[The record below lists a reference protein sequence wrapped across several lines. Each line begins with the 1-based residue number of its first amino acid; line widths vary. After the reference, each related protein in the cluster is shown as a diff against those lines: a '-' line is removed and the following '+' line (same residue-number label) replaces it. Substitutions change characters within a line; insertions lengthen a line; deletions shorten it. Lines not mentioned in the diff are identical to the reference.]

1 MAGGRA
7 AAPDPVFRGS
17 IAVSLPTVEV
27 SQSPEGKFRE
37 FLASRPTPQRYT
49 DQQRELV
56 EHVFARH
63 SHFDAEQLIENLKA
77 AGKRVSRATVYRTL
91 SKLVDAGLLRRI
103 EVGQR
108 TMFDHD
114 YGYPAH
120 DHLVCEQCGAMIEFH
135 SDAVDE
141 VLKGIAAENE
151 FQTNTRMLVIRGT
164 CGDCNKARAARRR
177 LVM

>member
-1 MAGGRA
+1 M
-7 AAPDPVFRGS
+7 
-17 IAVSLPTVEV
+17 SLPTVTV
-27 SQSPEGKFRE
+27 SQSPESKFRE
-37 FLASRPTPQRYT
+37 YLASRSTPQRYT

-56 EHVFARH
+56 EYVFARH

-91 SKLVDAGLLRRI
+91 SKLVDAGLLCRI

-108 TMFDHD
+108 TMYDHA

-120 DHLVCEQCGAMIEFH
+120 DHLVCEQCGNLIEFH
-135 SDAVDE
+135 SDKLDE
-141 VLKGIAAENE
+141 VLKGIATEQE
-151 FQTNTRMLVIRGT
+151 FHANSRTLVVRGT
-164 CGDCNKARAARRR
+164 CGECNKARAAKRR